1 MRVEN
6 GDIDSST
13 PRTGRLGKWVLTSI
27 LRWLLIGVVLGVVIV
42 IPMVKNL
49 SAVDTCTE
57 CEGMGY
63 ALAEAFSPVIGGLWG
78 LVAGSFGAAV
88 AVATRSRK
96 FYSWTMA
103 SLASLPMAIYVVAI
117 FLGTERSLHSLA
129 LTLLAGGVVWAIGWS
144 MSRPL
149 DPVSVT

>member
-1 MRVEN
+1 VFIEN
-6 GDIDSST
+6 GAIDSS
-13 PRTGRLGKWVLTSI
+13 PPQKSRLGKWVLTSI

-42 IPMVKNL
+42 IPTVNSL

-63 ALAEAFSPVIGGLWG
+63 ALAEAFSPAIGGLWG
-78 LVAGSFGAAV
+78 LAAGSIGAAV

-96 FYSWTMA
+96 VYSWTMA
-103 SLASLPMAIYVVAI
+103 SLASLPMATSVVGS
-117 FLGTERSLHSLA
+117 FLGTQRLLHSLA
-129 LTLLAGGVVWAIGWS
+129 LTFLAGGVVWAIGWN

-149 DPVSVT
+149 DPMPVT